1 MTEQTPDAAMVMV
14 PREDRLRMALL
25 GLLDAVEQHDME
37 DGSDQCDGISLTAI
51 MEARDALAATQ
62 QSPISG
68 EGAWGHAYRHI
79 KFEDGLEIP
88 DAPWTLTRED
98 GCFLLLLKGDPE
110 HWEVQP
116 LYAAPPVPS
125 VSGGEDQG
133 SSLRDTHR
141 VAETAVVALIKRA
154 RSHSCDPYD
163 KAIIVELADA
173 LSASASGG
181 VQ

>member
-1 MTEQTPDAAMVMV
+1 MTQQAAHGGEGPSV
-14 PREDRLRMALL
+14 
-25 GLLDAVEQHDME
+25 G
-37 DGSDQCDGISLTAI
+37 T
-51 MEARDALAATQ
+51 EAEGRSEPK

-68 EGAWGHAYRHI
+68 EGAWGHAYRRI

-133 SSLRDTHR
+133 SNRKGDLPTEQAEPPVVGNYALHPFDDLLVQIEKIEDGRASYRTLSPSGFGSCPVSGLRPFPR
-141 VAETAVVALIKRA
+141 QK
-154 RSHSCDPYD
+154 P
-163 KAIIVELADA
+163 ADG
-173 LSASASGG
+173 SSSNEG
-181 VQ
+181 VKK